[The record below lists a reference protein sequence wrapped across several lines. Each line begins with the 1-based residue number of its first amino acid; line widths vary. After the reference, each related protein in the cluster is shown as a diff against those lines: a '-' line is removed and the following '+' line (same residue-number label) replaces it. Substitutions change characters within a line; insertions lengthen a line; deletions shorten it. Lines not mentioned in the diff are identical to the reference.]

1 MIMQKHLQ
9 DSSNFQLF
17 GNIFDKNIQKYKEF
31 ITFLK
36 LYIDVNKDFV
46 KKLSS
51 LQNNHFSQLNYI
63 TLNNN
68 DNNNYDN
75 NIDVFLSSF
84 TNYFVLFVKEQI
96 TSIEQIITNLKQIV
110 KQSNGYIEEQIELI
124 YHIRNDFNN
133 NVSELTDSYKH
144 FDKINLDFQHEVES
158 LEKHLIKY
166 QKFKKKNKLPNNNI
180 YPFHS
185 EEEVINQSYSEISEL
200 FKLLNKDTNINFS
213 HKVQSKNERYLESIN
228 NHIQSIQTKE
238 KKFKNVFQHLKQFE
252 QSFHEQSTNK
262 LNTSL
267 QINKDVMNHFFSDI
281 CKSLIF
287 VNNSLKFLLAFVD
300 SCKSFFTQSDYGD
313 KSNEF
318 ITRQFHPTELK
329 ANNNNSLEAYKLI
342 TIEKFKTEASKQPV
356 EGNNKSFINNMYIIG
371 NLPIECMR
379 ETKEKSKSSSKT
391 FFTFEDM
398 HFIIKT
404 VYSVLTDKPNDDYY
418 NIILEEKKI
427 LLNYICNKILQNK
440 ENLTIPND
448 ILPIVSMYLKEQNLR
463 HFFLQKLNDLRS
475 NGIFKFS
482 KTTYGLVG
490 KYLNEI
496 LSILNTSDMNDFYS
510 VKSVIILSQTFYIIN
525 NVNDNNNKVYLQKE
539 IQVHPL
545 FKSTKFWKEFI
556 EHSIEEEIGTSK
568 LGNKGKATTNNCKID
583 NIVFAQLVPLSDNMV
598 EFGVPLNQIK
608 EIIGPLIDKYSIQ
621 QVQKDMIYSIL
632 DSKESENNK

>member
-1 MIMQKHLQ
+1 MIMQKHLP
-9 DSSNFQLF
+9 DTSNFQLF

-63 TLNNN
+63 SLNNN
-68 DNNNYDN
+68 ANNNYDN
-75 NIDVFLSSF
+75 NIDMFLSSF

-110 KQSNGYIEEQIELI
+110 KQSNSYIEEQIELI
-124 YHIRNDFNN
+124 HHIRNDFNN
-133 NVSELTDSYKH
+133 NVSELNDSYKQ
-144 FDKINLDFQHEVES
+144 FDKINLDFQHEIES

-166 QKFKKKNKLPNNNI
+166 QKFKKKNKLPNNSI
-180 YPFHS
+180 HPFHS
-185 EEEVINQSYSEISEL
+185 EEDAINQSYSDISEL
-200 FKLLNKDTNINFS
+200 FKLLNKDTNIHISN
-213 HKVQSKNERYLESIN
+213 KVQSKNERYLESIN

-318 ITRQFHPTELK
+318 ITRQFHPTVLK
-329 ANNNNSLEAYKLI
+329 DNNNNTLEAYKLI

-371 NLPIECMR
+371 NLPIECMS
-379 ETKEKSKSSSKT
+379 EVKEKSKSSSKT

-404 VYSVLTDKPNDDYY
+404 VYSVLTEKPNDDYY

-427 LLNYICNKILQNK
+427 LLNYICNKLLQNK
-440 ENLTIPND
+440 DNLTITND

-482 KTTYGLVG
+482 KTTYGLFG

-525 NVNDNNNKVYLQKE
+525 NENDNNKVYLQKE

-545 FKSTKFWKEFI
+545 FKSTKFWKKFI

-568 LGNKGKATTNNCKID
+568 LGNKGKATANNCKID

-632 DSKESENNK
+632 DSKESEKNK

>member
-1 MIMQKHLQ
+1 MQKHLP
-9 DSSNFQLF
+9 DTSNFQLF

-63 TLNNN
+63 SLNNN
-68 DNNNYDN
+68 ANNNYDN

-110 KQSNGYIEEQIELI
+110 KQSNSYIEEQIELI
-124 YHIRNDFNN
+124 HHIRNDFNN
-133 NVSELTDSYKH
+133 NVSELNDSYKQ
-144 FDKINLDFQHEVES
+144 FDKINLDFQHEIES

-166 QKFKKKNKLPNNNI
+166 QKFKKKNKLPNNSI
-180 YPFHS
+180 HPFHS
-185 EEEVINQSYSEISEL
+185 EEDAINQSYSDISEL
-200 FKLLNKDTNINFS
+200 FKLLNKDTNIHISN
-213 HKVQSKNERYLESIN
+213 KVQSKNERYLESIN

-318 ITRQFHPTELK
+318 ITRQFHPTVLK
-329 ANNNNSLEAYKLI
+329 DNNNNTLEAYKLI

-371 NLPIECMR
+371 NLPIECMS
-379 ETKEKSKSSSKT
+379 EVKEKSKSSSKT

-404 VYSVLTDKPNDDYY
+404 VYSVLTEKPNDDYY

-427 LLNYICNKILQNK
+427 LLNYICNKLLQNK
-440 ENLTIPND
+440 DNLTITND

-482 KTTYGLVG
+482 KTTYGLFG

-525 NVNDNNNKVYLQKE
+525 NENDNNKVYLQKE

-545 FKSTKFWKEFI
+545 FKSTKFWKKFI

-568 LGNKGKATTNNCKID
+568 LGNKGKATANNCKID

-632 DSKESENNK
+632 DSKESEKNK